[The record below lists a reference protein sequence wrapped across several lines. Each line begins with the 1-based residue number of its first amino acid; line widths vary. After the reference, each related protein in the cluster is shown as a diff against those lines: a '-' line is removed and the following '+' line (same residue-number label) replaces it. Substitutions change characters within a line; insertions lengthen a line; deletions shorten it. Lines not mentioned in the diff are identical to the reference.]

1 MSRWITTCRIA
12 IMAVLLWFVYGETGL
27 ATTIALAL
35 IFAADEMR
43 AAIDREERK

>member
-12 IMAVLLWFVYGETGL
+12 IMAALLWFVYGETGL
-27 ATTIALAL
+27 ATTTVLTL

-43 AAIDREERK
+43 AAIDREDRK